1 MKKFQYWNEGE
12 NDCAYFSSK
21 AQTIEEA
28 LETFQCETGGPCMGP
43 EDFTDDDD
51 HQANR
56 AWAIDLLEENFR
68 WAEEISEAEAQERI
82 DHLADEW
89 EITPDDLAY
98 LM

>member
-1 MKKFQYWNEGE
+1 MKKFQYWDSCE
-12 NDCAYFSSK
+12 NDWAYFSSK

-28 LETFQCETGGPCMGP
+28 LETFQCETAGACMGP

-68 WAEEISEAEAQERI
+68 WAEEISEAEAQARI

-89 EITPDDLAY
+89 EISPDDLAY